1 MYPHWN
7 ARWENWAINST
18 TWSIIL
24 QLNNKKN
31 FNYPQH
37 DQSSF
42 RDNYRYGQKK
52 KKRKR
57 DKTDDPGI
65 WKTLFLFGSKMN
77 GWTLVWGVPIHL
89 FESFSHP
96 RLSIFSVL
104 APVQQWR
111 SVPNFYFLSFVVC
124 LLSSRPDPRP
134 RGGSLSVDGGV
145 PGPSNS
151 LFVCFLH
158 PPTHTHTHPHV
169 ITVHW
174 PRYHW
179 RPSSNVNS
187 FTRLKFLPFFP
198 DNLKDIWK
206 EIEWMLFGNFWL

>member
-1 MYPHWN
+1 MSNHLSGTTIGTVRRRRSGRGTRRTTQVFEIFIWIQN
-7 ARWENWAINST
+7 EWMDFGLGSST
-18 TWSIIL
+18 
-24 QLNNKKN
+24 
-31 FNYPQH
+31 
-37 DQSSF
+37 SF
-42 RDNYRYGQKK
+42 VWIFFSP
-52 KKRKR
+52 
-57 DKTDDPGI
+57 KTQ
-65 WKTLFLFGSKMN
+65 N
-77 GWTLVWGVPIHL
+77 G
-89 FESFSHP
+89 
-96 RLSIFSVL
+96 SIFSVL
-104 APVQQWR
+104 APAQQWR

-179 RPSSNVNS
+179 RHFLKCELLYPSKNFTFIYWQFKRHLKRNRVNA
-187 FTRLKFLPFFP
+187 LWEFLAIKRALEFL
-198 DNLKDIWK
+198 DQ
-206 EIEWMLFGNFWL
+206 

>member
-1 MYPHWN
+1 M
-7 ARWENWAINST
+7 T
-18 TWSIIL
+18 
-24 QLNNKKN
+24 
-31 FNYPQH
+31 NYPSGTTIGTVRRRRSGRGTRRTTQVFEFFIWIQNEWM
-37 DQSSF
+37 DFGLGSSTSF
-42 RDNYRYGQKK
+42 
-52 KKRKR
+52 
-57 DKTDDPGI
+57 
-65 WKTLFLFGSKMN
+65 
-77 GWTLVWGVPIHL
+77 VWI
-89 FESFSHP
+89 FFSP
-96 RLSIFSVL
+96 KIFSVL

-179 RPSSNVNS
+179 RP
-187 FTRLKFLPFFP
+187 FLKMWTPLPVSKFYLHFP
-198 DNLKDIWK
+198 TI
-206 EIEWMLFGNFWL
+206 